1 MVDIIIVNTF
11 VMLTEGNEIPMKKPR
26 TAPII
31 VTITS
36 LMLPFGN
43 LSTLRASTRAE
54 RISRQR

>member
-1 MVDIIIVNTF
+1 MEVTIINTF

-26 TAPII
+26 TAPIT

-43 LSTLRASTRAE
+43 LSIL
-54 RISRQR
+54 

>member
-1 MVDIIIVNTF
+1 
-11 VMLTEGNEIPMKKPR
+11 MKKPR

-43 LSTLRASTRAE
+43 LSTL
-54 RISRQR
+54 